1 MNKLLVNFNIMFYY
15 IIIALQLY
23 GGKIMDKLT
32 KIKYYIDSLCIYDLK
47 NDSIIRA
54 LYKLIDSVDREDV
67 LTRQS
72 EFFKTVSKNKSL
84 KEYIS
89 RCILTDDNP
98 FTRAACAGKTEE
110 LEKSIIDAVKLDLM
124 KLEEIA
130 SVTANDISEFV
141 TDKDIKEIIKT
152 IPSWET
158 GKAVS
163 PLSVNWSSQMDELIA
178 YHKTNGYGKYAK
190 HIAFTW
196 RNREICPVTSID
208 LITLSDLKNY
218 EEQRKKVI
226 DNTESFLAGQPANNV
241 LLYGDRG
248 TGKSSTVHALLN
260 EYHSQGLRMIEIP
273 KSAVADLGLI
283 REQIAK
289 SPMKFIIYI
298 DDLSFDSNDT
308 SFSELKAALEGSL
321 SGRQS
326 NILIYATSNR
336 RHLIKENFSDRE
348 NDMNRGDTMQEQLSL
363 SDRFGLTIT
372 FMNPDKKEY
381 LDIVEKIAD
390 DRGLHNIDKEHLLY
404 MAERW
409 AMRKGG
415 RSPRCA
421 KQFVDYVQSC
431 ENRGKEW

>member
-1 MNKLLVNFNIMFYY
+1 MRDKSF
-15 IIIALQLY
+15 
-23 GGKIMDKLT
+23 GSDKMDKL
-32 KIKYYIDSLCIYDLK
+32 KRIKYYIDTLCIYDLK
-47 NDSIIRA
+47 KDIIITA
-54 LYKLIDSVDREDV
+54 LYDLIDSVSEESV
-67 LTRQS
+67 LRKYS
-72 EFFKTVSKNKSL
+72 DFFKIVSKNGAL

-89 RCILTDDNP
+89 KCILTDDNV
-98 FTRAACAGKTEE
+98 FTRCACSDKTDTLSRSVME
-110 LEKSIIDAVKLDLM
+110 AVRLDLM
-124 KLEEIA
+124 KLEQIA
-130 SVTANDISEFV
+130 SVTS
-141 TDKDIKEIIKT
+141 KDIYNSVDNEDFKEILESM
-152 IPSWET
+152 PHWDT
-158 GKAVS
+158 GTAVA
-163 PLSVNWSSQMDELIA
+163 PLGDNWAEQLGKLLS
-178 YHKTNGYGKYAK
+178 YHRTNGYGKYAK

-196 RNREICPVTSID
+196 RNKEICPVTITD
-208 LITLSDLKNY
+208 LITLDHLKNY
-218 EEQRKKVI
+218 EVQRQKVI
-226 DNTESFLAGQPANNV
+226 DNTESFLSGHPANNV

-260 EYHSQGLRMIEIP
+260 EYHNQGLRMIEIP

-283 REQIAK
+283 REQLAG

-372 FMNPDKKEY
+372 FLNPNKFEY
-381 LDIVEKIAD
+381 QDIVRKIAA
-390 DRGLHNIDKEHLLY
+390 DRGLDVDEEHLVFK
-404 MAERW
+404 AEQW
-409 AMRKGG
+409 ATRRGG

-421 KQFVDYVQSC
+421 KQFIDFVESC
-431 ENRGKEW
+431 EKRSKEW